1 MKNTCC
7 CLVLGDEGAV
17 FWGGREEGRRGWE
30 GECAAYL
37 RLWLRASSEM
47 DGAALVGHGRFD
59 LVLGGLGD
67 GVVAE
72 VDGDR

>member
-1 MKNTCC
+1 MGMKTR
-7 CLVLGDEGAV
+7 AV
-17 FWGGREEGRRGWE
+17 VRIGFGRRGS
-30 GECAAYL
+30 GFLGGMRGMGRVSAAYL

-72 VDGDR
+72 VDFDG